1 MLSFLGPCS
10 LIPLTDGPALRS
22 FPQGAQRP
30 ILGSWSSVGQC
41 SPVPVHQSPQSASSL
56 PVAIANLIV
65 VRTAAMSGFHS
76 SPSDPDLP
84 PRKKDKF
91 PILVRLYR
99 IMPSLSEFHR
109 LHRKRKCSTVS
120 DAWPQLH
127 WSVDSIPTAVMLC
140 RYPLSLHFPVRSC
153 ISILD
158 SLAFGASKMARVC
171 WPGGAGSI
179 RCEYRPTPTGILCR
193 CCCCWPSSQCG

>member
-1 MLSFLGPCS
+1 MVSFLGPCT
-10 LIPLTDGPALRS
+10 LIPRTDSPALRS
-22 FPQGAQRP
+22 LPQGAQHP
-30 ILGSWSSVGQC
+30 IFGSWSSVGQC
-41 SPVPVHQSPQSASSL
+41 EVARLGCYVLDSSPFVQFIADPPVHLSASSL

-65 VRTAAMSGFHS
+65 VRTAAMSGCHR

-109 LHRKRKCSTVS
+109 VHRNRKCSTVS
-120 DAWPQLH
+120 AAWPQLH
-127 WSVDSIPTAVMLC
+127 WSVPTALMLC
-140 RYPLSLHFPVRSC
+140 RYLLSRHFPVRSC

-158 SLAFGASKMARVC
+158 SLAFRAS
-171 WPGGAGSI
+171 
-179 RCEYRPTPTGILCR
+179 
-193 CCCCWPSSQCG
+193 